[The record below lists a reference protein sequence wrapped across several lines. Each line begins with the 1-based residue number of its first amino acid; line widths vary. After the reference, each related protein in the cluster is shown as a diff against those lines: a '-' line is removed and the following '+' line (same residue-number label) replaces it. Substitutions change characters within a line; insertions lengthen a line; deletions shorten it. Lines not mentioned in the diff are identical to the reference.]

1 MVESQRQEAFVDRV
15 IREAMERGEFD
26 DLPGKGEP
34 IPGAGTV
41 DTEGWWIRS
50 WVERNRRQ
58 SATSPAENDSRN

>member
-15 IREAMERGEFD
+15 IREAMERGDFD

-41 DTEGWWIRS
+41 DTEGWWVRR
-50 WVERNRRQ
+50 WVERHRQ
-58 SATSPAENDSRN
+58 EDQPPSDERPS